1 MKKRSRLSRALSIL
15 LAMLMILSNSAI
27 TTYADI
33 IGGVSQQSAGT
44 FTYDDNEKTV
54 TATPQGNDVL
64 PSGAQLVVESLDISE
79 EDKTL
84 IENKAKSEDN
94 RKHATDYVGYN
105 IYFIKDSQ
113 EIQPN
118 GNVVVTITY
127 KNGLDMKKVPGPGV
141 EVYHITG
148 GTATRV
154 TEGYPTLSSDEKV
167 NVVSFR
173 TNSFSPFVV
182 TKIGNYNFNLKY
194 NSQKDA
200 FTTDASYSKY
210 YNSNSPLGVAGSF
223 HMVGFGTV
231 TLGAHTN
238 GNVLANHL
246 NAGSNFGTNNYTDEL
261 SYILHYD
268 NVSSTSAS
276 NENHLLVLGSENKIG
291 AEDNGNAP
299 SVNGKKIDKP
309 KNIVVDTDSTN
320 TPFIDLDAVK
330 NDMQTRSSTWSN
342 VSNVGVSV
350 DIKSGN
356 SSITLLQ
363 PDGAGYYNMKAS
375 DLNNVGTA
383 YEIAMK
389 GFQKGHNG
397 SIIVNVD
404 CSGVDTVNM
413 PKAFIYIDGQQ
424 QSTNEVTEFS
434 AGKVIWNFINANG
447 VTINTNLM
455 SGMVV
460 ALGATVNAPQNLN
473 GTIVAENIHNTGET
487 HRTDF
492 TGTTV
497 PAQATFGG
505 VKTVDGKAPNANQKF
520 TFKLDELVKDASG
533 NNVWSTIDT
542 VQNSGT
548 SIGFSDIS
556 YTTEGTHWYR
566 IYEDQTAV
574 AGYKLTTS
582 QYIMKVVVTRS
593 QTSSGNTKFDKNITY
608 YKVNGS
614 DTNIIDPDTLIDGS
628 AVNESLLETKTSS
641 SDFIFDNKEQKAE
654 AEFKVVK
661 TYEHDADAKFNF
673 KLTATGANAENTPM
687 PATTEIQA
695 SQNSGGTFGKISY
708 TAAGEY
714 TYEISE
720 IAGSEN
726 EIAYDSKVY
735 EVKVT
740 VDDNFKVKVE
750 YKVKDDAASTWT
762 ESTNG
767 FTASFTNTY
776 IEQKSSLKITKAAGA
791 NTDLSGKTFYFKV
804 TGPNNYST
812 VETLNYSEN
821 TSITISDLTPGDYTV
836 TEVTDSKGT
845 TEVKGNQSFP
855 YQVSGDGKITVE
867 AGQTSEISVTNTSV
881 LGKIKVTKQV
891 TGKENSKDKFYVA
904 LFKAD
909 KKTKVDNQP
918 VKEIAVGQPV
928 TFENLVPG
936 TYYVFETDEDG
947 NKLNDTVVNGYII
960 PKDGTETTIINDQKS
975 TVPEVEVTLT
985 NKWLETSLSLVG
997 GKTLTNITEDQAQK
1011 ANFTFSVYKKG
1022 TNSDPVATGSYKA
1035 GKIEFTSISY
1045 NLKDLGG
1052 SSEKVFEY
1060 EIKEDIP
1067 SDAVNSVKNQIHYD
1081 TKIIPAAVTVAL
1093 SSEELKI
1100 TKVEVNGKE
1109 ITSSNGVYDFSS
1121 AATFEN
1127 YIANG
1132 TDAVVSVTK
1141 QINNG
1146 NVTSS
1151 DKKFHFTLN
1160 KADNETNSGY
1170 TDSKFNTPFTSSS
1183 VEITGIGSV
1192 DFAKIYFNKA
1202 GDYHYTL
1209 TENDLEANEYEGY
1222 QKDSS
1227 IYDVTIHVTENDNK
1241 QLIANVSYQK
1251 NGKNSNGA
1259 VFNNTYTDTEAEIEF
1274 TAKKVL
1280 PERNLKNKEFEFE
1293 IKDADGKVVS
1303 EGSNDVTG
1311 KITFN
1316 NKLQITLG
1324 QMQGGEEKGNIIT
1337 KDFTYTVSE
1346 KDGKDTA
1353 IKYDTPKSITVHAS
1367 YDKSTGK
1374 LSLSL
1379 DDDAKDVIFT
1389 NHYDTKA
1396 EIAFTAKKV
1405 LPERNLEDKEFKFE
1419 VKDADDK
1426 VVSEGSNDVTGKI
1439 TFNNKLQITLGQMQ
1453 GGEEKGNIVTKDFAY
1468 TVSEKEGND
1477 TSIDYDLSEKSITVH
1492 ASYNKT
1498 TGELTLSLD
1507 DNAKNLTFTNH
1518 YNTSES
1524 IGFNATK
1531 KLTGRKLAD
1540 GEFTFTL
1547 ARKDGTQKVTAVNDA
1562 EGNISFR
1569 NDAIKVTLAD
1579 MQDENADGG
1588 YAAEKTFT
1596 YLLTEQPGAE
1606 GTGLT
1611 YDTTPKTV
1619 KVKATYNKT
1628 TGELALALDKDSEN
1642 ITITNKYTDSDS
1654 VALNGVKYLEGR
1666 SLKDGEFTFIVTDED
1681 GKEVTTGTNNAA
1693 GQITFKDNLKYDL
1706 EDLSD
1711 GKGGYLKEKTY
1722 TYTVKE
1728 NPGTEE
1734 AVTYDSTVKTV
1745 EVKVTHD
1752 AESGKVTAE
1761 LTDKSEALTF
1771 KNSYVTNASIE
1782 LNGTKTLTGRTQK
1795 AGEFQFEVKDSTGT
1809 TVATGTND
1817 AEGNIT
1823 FDKAIQIT
1831 LADMKDGEGYAESRD
1846 FIYTV
1851 KETTGKAEGVTY
1863 DREEKT
1869 VKVHAAYD
1877 LAKGKLTL
1885 SLAEDSQPIEFTNS
1899 YNTSASINLGGTKTL
1914 LGRDAKG
1921 EEFHFEVRDSAGKLV
1936 TTGTDDVDGNITFED
1951 AIQISLEDMK
1961 DGDDYAAS
1969 KEFIYK
1975 VTEIDEGVEGID
1987 YDTSEKVVK
1996 ILAAYNKETGEL
2008 TLNLA
2013 DDSQPIEFTNRY
2025 DTSASIGFNATKKLT
2040 GRKLVNGEFTFTLA
2054 REDGTQKEVTAVND
2068 AEGNISFGN
2077 EAIKV
2082 TLADMQDENADG
2094 GYAAEKTFTYLLTEQ
2109 PGAEGTGLTYDT
2121 TPKTVK
2127 VKATYNK
2134 TTGELALALDKD
2146 SENITITNKYTDSD
2160 SVALNG
2166 VKYLEGRSLK
2176 DGEFTF
2182 IVTDEDGKEVTTGT
2196 NNAAGQITFKDN
2208 LKYDLE
2214 DLSDGKGGYLKE
2226 KTYTYTVKENPGT
2239 EEAVTY
2245 DSTVKT
2251 VEVKVTHD
2259 AESGKVTAELT
2270 DKSEALIFTNR
2281 YDTSASIE
2289 LNGTKTLTGRTQ
2301 KAGEFQFEVKDS
2313 AGTTVATGTN
2323 DATGNITFDKAIQIS
2338 LADMKEGGGY
2348 AESRD
2353 FIYTVKEITGKAEG
2367 VTYDSEEKTV
2377 KIHAAY
2383 NLAEG
2388 KLTLS
2393 LADDS
2398 QPIEFTNSYDTKAEI
2413 GITANKVLPERSLKA
2428 GEFNFEIKDSAGT
2441 TAAEGSNDA
2450 VGQIT
2455 FDKNLQITLS
2465 QMKGGK
2471 KDGDIITKDFTYT
2484 VSEKDGKDTSISYD
2498 LSEKSITVHAS
2509 YNKTTGELTLSLD
2522 DNAKNITFTNH
2533 YDTRASI
2540 GFNATKK
2547 LTGRKLA
2554 NGEFTFTL
2562 AREDGT
2568 QKEVTAVNDAD
2579 GNISFGK
2586 DAIKVTLADM
2596 QDENADGGYAAE
2608 KTFTY
2613 LLTEQPGAEG
2623 TGLTYDTTPKTVKV
2637 KATYNKTTGEL
2648 ALALDKDSENITIT
2662 NKYTDSDS
2670 VALNGVKYLEGRSL
2684 KDGEFTF
2691 IVTDEDG
2698 KEVTTGTNN
2707 AAGQITFKDNL
2718 KYDLED
2724 LSDGKGGYLKEK
2736 TYTYTVKE
2744 NPGTEE
2750 AVTYD
2755 STVKTV
2761 EVKVTHDAESG
2772 KVTAELTDKSEALTF
2787 KNSYDTSASI
2797 ELNGTKNL
2805 TGRTQKAGEFQF
2817 EVKDSEGN
2825 PVAAGT
2831 NDAEGNITFD
2841 KAIQIS
2847 LADMKDG
2854 EGYAESRDFIYTVK
2868 ETTGKAEGVTYDSE
2882 EKTVKI
2888 HAAYN
2893 LAEGK
2898 LTLSIADD
2906 SQPIEFTN
2914 SYHAAGQLVING
2926 IKYVNGEELNAAQKK
2941 VLAGNVE
2948 FKLERAEV
2956 TDGQTGEF
2964 KEIQTAA
2971 LTEEGTF
2978 SFKTQ
2983 NYTEKNAGKTYVYQI
2998 SESKADAA
3006 GFDIDSTVYTYTV
3019 SVGDNGDGTLNI
3031 TALDGDGKHVTSP
3044 VTVTFN
3050 NEYHATGQAQ
3060 LSGIKTLLGSRSGDI
3075 KEGEFTFQVLD
3086 EEGNEVTTG
3095 KTLAADET
3103 GKAQITFEPISYTE
3117 KDAGKTYTY
3126 TVKETAGED
3135 KNITYDTATYQVTVK
3150 VSDNLD
3156 GTLETEVTYPEGF
3169 ENGLTF
3175 INSYKAAGAATL
3187 KTTKTLEGRTAA
3199 LAANEFVFS
3208 LYEVA
3213 ADGTKTPVLDKDG
3226 NPMRAFND
3234 AEGNVTFGEISY
3246 TQDDQGTH
3254 NYEIVEEAGN
3264 DSAVT
3269 YDKEPVKA
3277 TVTVSDKDGSGVLD
3291 AEAAYEKDGHT
3302 SFRNEYHANGK
3313 ITFTG
3318 LKKLTGNR
3326 AAEVKEGEFT
3336 FTVKD
3341 DATGETVATGKTKD
3355 GGVIEFTEI
3364 SYTEKDKGE
3373 HTYTITEDKGS
3384 DSSITYSEESVKV
3397 TVNVTDSNNGGLE
3410 ATPTYPEGGA
3420 TFTNA
3425 YNAKGEVVLN
3435 ASKTL
3440 ERSTLAADQFSFE
3453 LKDEQGN
3460 VLQTKKNDADGKVT
3474 FDSLKYTEAD
3484 IDKTYTYTVSE
3495 VDNKITGVTYD
3506 TDVYTVKVQII
3517 DSKDSDGTLNVTA
3530 TAEKDGEA
3538 VEEMTFANTFAGTVK
3553 LVKTS
3558 TEGRTLPGAEFA
3570 LYAKND
3576 KGDYD
3581 LYTADNAKGLYTTD
3595 AKGQINVE
3603 NLPANDYYFI
3613 ETAAPDGYKIKKAD
3627 DGSDQK
3633 YTFKIG
3639 VEDGDAGV
3647 VENAKVNAELT
3658 VQNDINGT
3666 NSITV
3671 TKKITYI
3678 DPDTF
3683 DEFEMTWPKDQTFY
3697 VNLFTDPEGT
3707 IPYRTS
3713 TPKAF
3718 TVSENSSGTAT
3729 FENVSKG
3736 TYYVFETDAE
3746 GNSIPM
3752 DEMMVDDAGKQY
3764 SATVDG
3770 EGTNQVELDVKTD
3783 AEEGKINLIN
3793 RYYDMP
3799 GGAAYKGWINISK
3812 NVLKGTDQIDV
3823 DDTFYAGIFTKTEDG
3838 EYNLYKIVTLAN
3850 NDTVKTEVTLGG
3862 EDGDQPITYYVYETD
3877 EQGNR
3882 IDQNEFA
3889 YTVTGEGEASL
3900 DKSNTTA
3907 DITITN
3913 TLNEQY
3919 SLLIRKVDENKD
3931 ALAGAKFE
3939 ITDGNG
3945 NVTDTWTSTLK
3956 DHPMVLEPG
3965 TYKLSEIAAPDGYK
3979 PGGEVTI
3986 TVDEEGGISIESE
3999 IDGEADFDEDEDG
4012 VLDYINYPDTTI
4024 TPTATTTP
4032 SATTTP
4038 GGSQTTYRKGVKT
4051 GDDTPIAL
4059 YILLLA
4065 AATCAAGGAAAAGR
4079 KKRKNK

>member
-33 IGGVSQQSAGT
+33 IGGVSQQSAGSLEVEVQVTTDGTTIDTSHSGSIYMYLQGDNNHRILKKVDISNGVGSVSADQLYDQNGQNPSPVNPNADYTITFFEYTGNSQLQENQNYEHVQQHEKKKVGIGDYTLGDCKLITIPSSVRSGTKATVVMKAMGTTEASYSAIDSDLGVANDFGAFVKTLSIGADVEATLAANTVVSLGHSYNFSDNNYKAVNNKIIITKT
-44 FTYDDNEKTV
+44 FTDKDGKPKANASVTLKLYRDKELVGTQTV
-54 TATPQGNDVL
+54 TTGSDGKATAEFQHLLYGNYTFYEV
-64 PSGAQLVVESLDISE
+64 INNE
-79 EDKTL
+79 EIKVDGKTEEGINVTYTGNAGII
-84 IENKAKSEDN
+84 IENKGFSSYSYFNNVEVSGSDLNYARGGFVVLDNAYEAHKNDDMTNAKIEKAGENEFPQIDFDTYFSTTLPNASKSIAAMKSSSDAQVYYVKASEL
-94 RKHATDYVGYN
+94 KHDMD
-105 IYFIKDSQ
+105 ISS
-113 EIQPN
+113 N
-118 GNVVVTITY
+118 GNKYIIMNVDMSDVGSAFTLPGQYKIDGTAIQANFENQKESQILWNFYDYNTDKVYEGTITQGS
-127 KNGLDMKKVPGPGV
+127 KMTGIILAPKCTVNGAPGNL
-141 EVYHITG
+141 G
-148 GTATRV
+148 GTVIADT
-154 TEGYPTLSSDEKV
+154 
-167 NVVSFR
+167 
-173 TNSFSPFVV
+173 
-182 TKIGNYNFNLKY
+182 YNHTTGEIHGVRPY
-194 NSQKDA
+194 VESQIK
-200 FTTDASYSKY
+200 
-210 YNSNSPLGVAGSF
+210 
-223 HMVGFGTV
+223 
-231 TLGAHTN
+231 
-238 GNVLANHL
+238 
-246 NAGSNFGTNNYTDEL
+246 NA
-261 SYILHYD
+261 
-268 NVSSTSAS
+268 
-276 NENHLLVLGSENKIG
+276 
-291 AEDNGNAP
+291 
-299 SVNGKKIDKP
+299 
-309 KNIVVDTDSTN
+309 
-320 TPFIDLDAVK
+320 AVK
-330 NDMQTRSSTWSN
+330 NSE
-342 VSNVGVSV
+342 
-350 DIKSGN
+350 K
-356 SSITLLQ
+356 
-363 PDGAGYYNMKAS
+363 
-375 DLNNVGTA
+375 
-383 YEIAMK
+383 
-389 GFQKGHNG
+389 
-397 SIIVNVD
+397 
-404 CSGVDTVNM
+404 
-413 PKAFIYIDGQQ
+413 
-424 QSTNEVTEFS
+424 
-434 AGKVIWNFINANG
+434 
-447 VTINTNLM
+447 
-455 SGMVV
+455 
-460 ALGATVNAPQNLN
+460 
-473 GTIVAENIHNTGET
+473 ET
-487 HRTDF
+487 
-492 TGTTV
+492 
-497 PAQATFGG
+497 
-505 VKTVDGKAPNANQKF
+505 KK
-520 TFKLDELVKDASG
+520 
-533 NNVWSTIDT
+533 
-542 VQNSGT
+542 
-548 SIGFSDIS
+548 
-556 YTTEGTHWYR
+556 
-566 IYEDQTAV
+566 AV
-574 AGYKLTTS
+574 A
-582 QYIMKVVVTRS
+582 
-593 QTSSGNTKFDKNITY
+593 NIYVKKTFA
-608 YKVNGS
+608 
-614 DTNIIDPDTLIDGS
+614 DG
-628 AVNESLLETKTSS
+628 
-641 SDFIFDNKEQKAE
+641 
-654 AEFKVVK
+654 
-661 TYEHDADAKFNF
+661 DATQKFNF
-673 KLTATGANAENTPM
+673 VLTRKNNAPVPANGTKLSISQSDGIKSFG
-687 PATTEIQA
+687 EIKYTQA
-695 SQNSGGTFGKISY
+695 GT
-708 TAAGEY
+708 Y
-714 TYEISE
+714 TYTITEKNDGAE
-720 IAGSEN
+720 GVT
-726 EIAYDSKVY
+726 YDG
-735 EVKVT
+735 
-740 VDDNFKVKVE
+740 
-750 YKVKDDAASTWT
+750 STWT
-762 ESTNG
+762 VTVNVPEDFSTPTVTYVKDKN
-767 FTASFTNTY
+767 TTNTTGAEFVNTY
-776 IEQKSSLKITKAAGA
+776 TEQKGSLSIKKVAGA
-791 NTDLSGKTFYFKV
+791 NTNLEGKTFYFKV
-804 TGPNNYST
+804 TGPD
-812 VETLNYSEN
+812 NYSEVKELVYGKGKD
-821 TSITISDLTPGDYTV
+821 SITISDLKPGDYTV

-845 TEVKGNQSFP
+845 TEVKGTRSFP
-855 YQVSGDGKITVE
+855 YQVSGDGKITVK
-867 AGQTSEISVTNTSV
+867 AGQTQEISVTNTSV
-881 LGKIKVTKQV
+881 FGKIKVTKQV
-891 TGKENSKDKFYVA
+891 IGKENSKDKFYVA

-909 KKTKVDNQP
+909 KNTKVDNQP
-918 VKEIAVGQPV
+918 VKEITADQTV

-975 TVPEVEVTLT
+975 TVPEVGVTLT

-1022 TNSDPVATGSYKA
+1022 TNSNPVATGSYKA

-1067 SDAVNSVKNQIHYD
+1067 SDAVNGVKNQIHYD

-1109 ITSSNGVYDFSS
+1109 ITSSSGIYDFSS
-1121 AATFEN
+1121 VVAFEN

-1132 TDAVVSVTK
+1132 TDAVVSVIK
-1141 QINNG
+1141 RINNG
-1146 NVTSS
+1146 YVISC
-1151 DKKFHFTLN
+1151 DKKFRFTLN

-1170 TDSKFNTPFTSSS
+1170 TDPQFNTPFTSSS
-1183 VEITGIGSV
+1183 VEITGAGRV
-1192 DFAKIYFNKA
+1192 EFAKIYFNKV
-1202 GDYHYTL
+1202 GYYRYTL
-1209 TENDLEANEYEGY
+1209 TEDNLAATGYEGY

-1227 IYDVTIHVTENDNK
+1227 IYNVTIHVEGINNK
-1241 QLIANVSYQK
+1241 QLTATVLYQK
-1251 NGKNSNGA
+1251 NGEDSYEA
-1259 VFNNTYTDTEAEIEF
+1259 EFNNTYTDTEAEIEF

-1280 PERNLKNKEFEFE
+1280 PERNLKDKEFKFE
-1293 IKDADGKVVS
+1293 VKDADGKVVS

-1324 QMQGGEEKGNIIT
+1324 QMKGGKKDGNIIT

-1367 YDKSTGK
+1367 YDKFTGK

-1405 LPERNLEDKEFKFE
+1405 LPERNLKDKEFKFE
-1419 VKDADDK
+1419 IKDAAGK
-1426 VVSEGSNDVTGKI
+1426 VVSEGSNDATGKI
-1439 TFNNKLQITLGQMQ
+1439 TFNKKLQITLSQMQ
-1453 GGEEKGNIVTKDFAY
+1453 GGNEEGNVVTKDFTY

-1477 TSIDYDLSEKSITVH
+1477 TAIDYDLSEKSITVH

-1507 DNAKNLTFTNH
+1507 DNAKSITFTNH
-1518 YNTSES
+1518 YDTSAA

-1547 ARKDGTQKVTAVNDA
+1547 AREDGTQEVTAVNDA
-1562 EGNISFR
+1562 DGNIRFK
-1569 NDAIKVTLAD
+1569 NDAIRVTLAD
-1579 MQDENADGG
+1579 MQDADGG
-1588 YAAEKTFT
+1588 YAAEKIFT
-1596 YLLTEQPGAE
+1596 YLLTEQTGAE
-1606 GTGLT
+1606 GSGLT

-1619 KVKATYNKT
+1619 KVKAAYDKT
-1628 TGELALALDKDSEN
+1628 TGELALALDKDSQD

-1666 SLKDGEFTFIVTDED
+1666 SLKNGEFTFTVTDEA
-1681 GKEVTTGTNNAA
+1681 GNEVTTGTNNAV
-1693 GQITFKDNLKYDL
+1693 GQITFQDNLKYDL
-1706 EDLSD
+1706 DDLSD
-1711 GKGGYLKEKTY
+1711 GNGGYLKEKTY
-1722 TYTVKE
+1722 TYKVKE

-1734 AVTYDSTVKTV
+1734 AVTYDSTVKKV

-1761 LTDKSEALTF
+1761 LTDKSEALIF
-1771 KNSYVTNASIE
+1771 QNSYDTSASIG
-1782 LNGTKTLTGRTQK
+1782 LNGTKNLTGRTQK
-1795 AGEFQFEVKDSTGT
+1795 AGEFRFEVKDSAGKL
-1809 TVATGTND
+1809 VAAGTND

-1851 KETTGKAEGVTY
+1851 T
-1863 DREEKT
+1863 
-1869 VKVHAAYD
+1869 
-1877 LAKGKLTL
+1877 
-1885 SLAEDSQPIEFTNS
+1885 
-1899 YNTSASINLGGTKTL
+1899 
-1914 LGRDAKG
+1914 
-1921 EEFHFEVRDSAGKLV
+1921 
-1936 TTGTDDVDGNITFED
+1936 
-1951 AIQISLEDMK
+1951 
-1961 DGDDYAAS
+1961 
-1969 KEFIYK
+1969 
-1975 VTEIDEGVEGID
+1975 
-1987 YDTSEKVVK
+1987 
-1996 ILAAYNKETGEL
+1996 
-2008 TLNLA
+2008 
-2013 DDSQPIEFTNRY
+2013 
-2025 DTSASIGFNATKKLT
+2025 
-2040 GRKLVNGEFTFTLA
+2040 
-2054 REDGTQKEVTAVND
+2054 
-2068 AEGNISFGN
+2068 
-2077 EAIKV
+2077 
-2082 TLADMQDENADG
+2082 
-2094 GYAAEKTFTYLLTEQ
+2094 
-2109 PGAEGTGLTYDT
+2109 
-2121 TPKTVK
+2121 
-2127 VKATYNK
+2127 
-2134 TTGELALALDKD
+2134 
-2146 SENITITNKYTDSD
+2146 
-2160 SVALNG
+2160 
-2166 VKYLEGRSLK
+2166 
-2176 DGEFTF
+2176 
-2182 IVTDEDGKEVTTGT
+2182 
-2196 NNAAGQITFKDN
+2196 
-2208 LKYDLE
+2208 
-2214 DLSDGKGGYLKE
+2214 
-2226 KTYTYTVKENPGT
+2226 
-2239 EEAVTY
+2239 
-2245 DSTVKT
+2245 
-2251 VEVKVTHD
+2251 EVK
-2259 AESGKVTAELT
+2259 
-2270 DKSEALIFTNR
+2270 
-2281 YDTSASIE
+2281 
-2289 LNGTKTLTGRTQ
+2289 
-2301 KAGEFQFEVKDS
+2301 
-2313 AGTTVATGTN
+2313 
-2323 DATGNITFDKAIQIS
+2323 GN
-2338 LADMKEGGGY
+2338 
-2348 AESRD
+2348 
-2353 FIYTVKEITGKAEG
+2353 AEG

-2383 NLAEG
+2383 DPAEG

-2393 LADDS
+2393 IADDS
-2398 QPIEFTNSYDTKAEI
+2398 QPIKFTNSYDTKAEI
-2413 GITANKVLPERSLKA
+2413 GITANKVLPERNLKDK
-2428 GEFNFEIKDSAGT
+2428 EFEFEIKDADDKVVSK
-2441 TAAEGSNDA
+2441 GSNDA
-2450 VGQIT
+2450 TGKIT
-2455 FDKNLQITLS
+2455 FNNKLQITLG
-2465 QMKGGK
+2465 QMQGGEEKGN
-2471 KDGDIITKDFTYT
+2471 IITKDFTYT
-2484 VSEKDGKDTSISYD
+2484 VSEKEGNDTAIDYD

-2522 DNAKNITFTNH
+2522 DNAKSITFTNH
-2533 YDTRASI
+2533 YDTSAAI

-2554 NGEFTFTL
+2554 DGEFTFTL

-2568 QKEVTAVNDAD
+2568 QEVTAVNDAD
-2579 GNISFGK
+2579 GNIRFK
-2586 DAIKVTLADM
+2586 NDAIRVTLADM
-2596 QDENADGGYAAE
+2596 QDADGGYAAE
-2608 KTFTY
+2608 KIFTY
-2613 LLTEQPGAEG
+2613 LLTEQTGAEG
-2623 TGLTYDTTPKTVKV
+2623 SGLTYDTTPKTVKV
-2637 KATYNKTTGEL
+2637 KAAYDKTTGEL
-2648 ALALDKDSENITIT
+2648 ALALDKDSQDITIT

-2684 KDGEFTF
+2684 KNGEFTF
-2691 IVTDEDG
+2691 TVTDEAG
-2698 KEVTTGTNN
+2698 NEVTTGTNN
-2707 AAGQITFKDNL
+2707 AVGQITFQDNL
-2718 KYDLED
+2718 KYDLDD
-2724 LSDGKGGYLKEK
+2724 LSDGNGGYLKEK
-2736 TYTYTVKE
+2736 TYTYKVKE

-2755 STVKTV
+2755 STVKKV

-2772 KVTAELTDKSEALTF
+2772 KVTAELTDKSEALIF
-2787 KNSYDTSASI
+2787 QNSYDTSASI
-2797 ELNGTKNL
+2797 GLNGTKTL
-2805 TGRTQKAGEFQF
+2805 TGRTQKAGEFHF
-2817 EVKDSEGN
+2817 EVKDSAGN
-2825 PVAAGT
+2825 LAATGT
-2831 NDAEGNITFD
+2831 NDADGNINFD
-2841 KAIQIS
+2841 KAIQIT

-2854 EGYAESRDFIYTVK
+2854 EGYAESRDFIYTVT
-2868 ETTGKAEGVTYDSE
+2868 EVTGNAEGVTYDSE

-2888 HAAYN
+2888 HAAYD

-2906 SQPIEFTN
+2906 SQPIKFTN
-2914 SYHAAGQLVING
+2914 RYHAAGQLVING
-2926 IKYVNGEELNAAQKK
+2926 IKYVNGEELNAEQKK

-2964 KEIQTAA
+2964 KEIQTVA

-3044 VTVTFN
+3044 ITVTFN
-3050 NEYHATGQAQ
+3050 NEYHASGQAQ
-3060 LSGIKTLLGSRSGDI
+3060 LNGTKTLLGNRSGDI

-3086 EEGNEVTTG
+3086 EDGNEVTTG

-3103 GKAQITFEPISYTE
+3103 GKAQIAFEPISYTE
-3117 KDAGKTYTY
+3117 KNAGKTYTY
-3126 TVKETAGED
+3126 TVKEAAGED
-3135 KNITYDTATYQVTVK
+3135 KNITYDTTIYVVTVK

-3175 INSYKAAGAATL
+3175 TNSYKASGAATL

-3199 LAANEFVFS
+3199 LVANEFVFS

-3213 ADGTKTPVLDKDG
+3213 SDGTRTPVLDKDG
-3226 NPMRAFND
+3226 NPMRTFND
-3234 AEGNVTFGEISY
+3234 AEGNVIFGEISY

-3277 TVTVSDKDGSGVLD
+3277 TVTVSDKDGSGVLN
-3291 AEAAYEKDGHT
+3291 AEAVYEKDGHT

-3313 ITFTG
+3313 ITFAG
-3318 LKKLTGNR
+3318 VKKLTGKR
-3326 AAEVKEGEFT
+3326 AAKIKDGEFT

-3397 TVNVTDSNNGGLE
+3397 TVKVTDSDNGGLE
-3410 ATPTYPEGGA
+3410 ATSTYPEGGA

-3425 YNAKGEVVLN
+3425 YNAAGEVILK

-3440 ERSTLAADQFSFE
+3440 EGSTLAADQFSFE

-3474 FDSLKYTEAD
+3474 FDSLKYTEKD

-3495 VDNKITGVTYD
+3495 VNNDITGVTYD
-3506 TDVYTVKVQII
+3506 NDVYNVKVQIT
-3517 DSKDSDGTLNVTA
+3517 DSKDSNGTLNITE
-3530 TAEKDGEA
+3530 TSEKDGDV
-3538 VEEMTFANTFAGTVK
+3538 VEEITFANTFAGTVK
-3553 LVKTS
+3553 LIKTS

-3576 KGDYD
+3576 KGEYD
-3581 LYTADNAKGLYTTD
+3581 LYTADNEKGLYTTD

-3603 NLPANDYYFI
+3603 NLPADDYYFI
-3613 ETAAPDGYKIKKAD
+3613 ETAAPDGYKIRKAD

-3633 YTFKIG
+3633 YSFKIG
-3639 VEDGDAGV
+3639 IEDGDAGI

-3683 DEFEMTWPKDQTFY
+3683 DEFEMTWPKDQIFY

-3752 DEMMVDDAGKQY
+3752 DEEMLDSNGKRY
-3764 SATVDG
+3764 SATIDG
-3770 EGTNQVELDVKTD
+3770 DGTNQVELDVKTD

-3793 RYYDMP
+3793 RYFDMP

-3812 NVLKGTDQIDV
+3812 NILKGTDQIDV

-3838 EYNLYKIVTLAN
+3838 EYDLYSVVTLAN

-3862 EDGDQPITYYVYETD
+3862 ENGDQPITYYVYETD

-3889 YTVTGEGEASL
+3889 YTVTGEGEVSL

-3931 ALAGAKFE
+3931 ALAGAQFQ

-3945 NVTDTWTSTLK
+3945 NVTDTWTSTLE
-3956 DHPMVLEPG
+3956 DHPVVLEPG
-3965 TYKLSEIAAPDGYK
+3965 TYKLSELVAPDGYR
-3979 PGGEVTI
+3979 PGSEVTI
-3986 TVDEEGGISIESE
+3986 TVDDEGGISIESE

-4012 VLDYINYPDTTI
+4012 ILDYINYPETTI
-4024 TPTATTTP
+4024 TPTATATP
-4032 SATTTP
+4032 SAKITP
-4038 GGSQTTYRKGVKT
+4038 SGNQTTSRTSVKT

-4065 AATCAAGGAAAAGR
+4065 VAACAAGGAVTVSR

>member
-1 MKKRSRLSRALSIL
+1 MTTGTDDVEGNITFDKAIQISLEDMKDGEDYAASKEFTYTVKELNEGAKGITYDTSEKIVKILASYNKETGELTLNLADDSQPIEFTNRYDTSASIGFNATKKL
-15 LAMLMILSNSAI
+15 TGRKLVNGEFTFTLARKDGTQKEATAVNDAEGNISFGNDAI
-27 TTYADI
+27 KVTLADMQDENADGGYA
-33 IGGVSQQSAGT
+33 AEKT
-44 FTYDDNEKTV
+44 FTYLLTEQPGAEGTGLTYDTTPKTV
-54 TATPQGNDVL
+54 TVKATY
-64 PSGAQLVVESLDISE
+64 
-79 EDKTL
+79 DKTTGKL
-84 IENKAKSEDN
+84 ALALD
-94 RKHATDYVGYN
+94 
-105 IYFIKDSQ
+105 KDSQ
-113 EIQPN
+113 NI
-118 GNVVVTITY
+118 TITNKY
-127 KNGLDMKKVPGPGV
+127 TDSDSVSLNGVKYLEGRSLKDGEFTFTVTDENGK
-141 EVYHITG
+141 EVTTG
-148 GTATRV
+148 
-154 TEGYPTLSSDEKV
+154 
-167 NVVSFR
+167 
-173 TNSFSPFVV
+173 TNNAAGQIAF
-182 TKIGNYNFNLKY
+182 KDNLKY
-194 NSQKDA
+194 DLKDLSDGKGGYLKEK
-200 FTTDASYSKY
+200 TYTYKVKE
-210 YNSNSPLGVAGSF
+210 NP
-223 HMVGFGTV
+223 GTEEAV
-231 TLGAHTN
+231 T
-238 GNVLANHL
+238 
-246 NAGSNFGTNNYTDEL
+246 Y
-261 SYILHYD
+261 
-268 NVSSTSAS
+268 
-276 NENHLLVLGSENKIG
+276 
-291 AEDNGNAP
+291 
-299 SVNGKKIDKP
+299 
-309 KNIVVDTDSTN
+309 DST
-320 TPFIDLDAVK
+320 
-330 NDMQTRSSTWSN
+330 
-342 VSNVGVSV
+342 
-350 DIKSGN
+350 
-356 SSITLLQ
+356 
-363 PDGAGYYNMKAS
+363 
-375 DLNNVGTA
+375 
-383 YEIAMK
+383 
-389 GFQKGHNG
+389 
-397 SIIVNVD
+397 
-404 CSGVDTVNM
+404 
-413 PKAFIYIDGQQ
+413 
-424 QSTNEVTEFS
+424 
-434 AGKVIWNFINANG
+434 
-447 VTINTNLM
+447 
-455 SGMVV
+455 
-460 ALGATVNAPQNLN
+460 
-473 GTIVAENIHNTGET
+473 
-487 HRTDF
+487 
-492 TGTTV
+492 
-497 PAQATFGG
+497 
-505 VKTVDGKAPNANQKF
+505 VKTV
-520 TFKLDELVKDASG
+520 
-533 NNVWSTIDT
+533 
-542 VQNSGT
+542 
-548 SIGFSDIS
+548 
-556 YTTEGTHWYR
+556 
-566 IYEDQTAV
+566 
-574 AGYKLTTS
+574 
-582 QYIMKVVVTRS
+582 
-593 QTSSGNTKFDKNITY
+593 
-608 YKVNGS
+608 
-614 DTNIIDPDTLIDGS
+614 
-628 AVNESLLETKTSS
+628 
-641 SDFIFDNKEQKAE
+641 
-654 AEFKVVK
+654 
-661 TYEHDADAKFNF
+661 
-673 KLTATGANAENTPM
+673 
-687 PATTEIQA
+687 
-695 SQNSGGTFGKISY
+695 
-708 TAAGEY
+708 
-714 TYEISE
+714 
-720 IAGSEN
+720 
-726 EIAYDSKVY
+726 

-740 VDDNFKVKVE
+740 HNAESGKVTAELTDKSE
-750 YKVKDDAASTWT
+750 ALTFTNSYDTSASIELNGTKTLTGRTQKAGEFQFEVKDSAGTTVATGTNDAEGNITFDKAIQISLEDMKDGEGYA
-762 ESTNG
+762 ESRD
-767 FTASFTNTY
+767 F
-776 IEQKSSLKITKAAGA
+776 I
-791 NTDLSGKTFYFKV
+791 
-804 TGPNNYST
+804 
-812 VETLNYSEN
+812 
-821 TSITISDLTPGDYTV
+821 YTV
-836 TEVTDSKGT
+836 TEVTGNAEGVTYDNAEKT
-845 TEVKGNQSFP
+845 VKIHAA
-855 YQVSGDGKITVE
+855 YDLAEGK
-867 AGQTSEISVTNTSV
+867 
-881 LGKIKVTKQV
+881 
-891 TGKENSKDKFYVA
+891 
-904 LFKAD
+904 
-909 KKTKVDNQP
+909 
-918 VKEIAVGQPV
+918 
-928 TFENLVPG
+928 
-936 TYYVFETDEDG
+936 
-947 NKLNDTVVNGYII
+947 
-960 PKDGTETTIINDQKS
+960 
-975 TVPEVEVTLT
+975 LT
-985 NKWLETSLSLVG
+985 LSL
-997 GKTLTNITEDQAQK
+997 
-1011 ANFTFSVYKKG
+1011 ANDSQ
-1022 TNSDPVATGSYKA
+1022 P
-1035 GKIEFTSISY
+1035 IEFT
-1045 NLKDLGG
+1045 
-1052 SSEKVFEY
+1052 
-1060 EIKEDIP
+1060 
-1067 SDAVNSVKNQIHYD
+1067 NSYD
-1081 TKIIPAAVTVAL
+1081 TK
-1093 SSEELKI
+1093 
-1100 TKVEVNGKE
+1100 
-1109 ITSSNGVYDFSS
+1109 
-1121 AATFEN
+1121 
-1127 YIANG
+1127 
-1132 TDAVVSVTK
+1132 
-1141 QINNG
+1141 
-1146 NVTSS
+1146 
-1151 DKKFHFTLN
+1151 
-1160 KADNETNSGY
+1160 
-1170 TDSKFNTPFTSSS
+1170 
-1183 VEITGIGSV
+1183 
-1192 DFAKIYFNKA
+1192 
-1202 GDYHYTL
+1202 
-1209 TENDLEANEYEGY
+1209 
-1222 QKDSS
+1222 
-1227 IYDVTIHVTENDNK
+1227 
-1241 QLIANVSYQK
+1241 
-1251 NGKNSNGA
+1251 
-1259 VFNNTYTDTEAEIEF
+1259 AEIGI
-1274 TAKKVL
+1274 TANKVL
-1280 PERNLKNKEFEFE
+1280 PERSMKAGEFNFE
-1293 IKDADGKVVS
+1293 IKDSAGTTVA
-1303 EGSNDVTG
+1303 EGSNDAAG
-1311 KITFN
+1311 QITFDKN
-1316 NKLQITLG
+1316 LQITLS
-1324 QMQGGEEKGNIIT
+1324 QMKGGKKDGDIIT

-1346 KDGKDTA
+1346 KDGKDT
-1353 IKYDTPKSITVHAS
+1353 SIS
-1367 YDKSTGK
+1367 
-1374 LSLSL
+1374 
-1379 DDDAKDVIFT
+1379 
-1389 NHYDTKA
+1389 
-1396 EIAFTAKKV
+1396 
-1405 LPERNLEDKEFKFE
+1405 
-1419 VKDADDK
+1419 
-1426 VVSEGSNDVTGKI
+1426 
-1439 TFNNKLQITLGQMQ
+1439 
-1453 GGEEKGNIVTKDFAY
+1453 
-1468 TVSEKEGND
+1468 
-1477 TSIDYDLSEKSITVH
+1477 YDLSEKSITVH

-1531 KLTGRKLAD
+1531 KLTGRKLVN

-1547 ARKDGTQKVTAVNDA
+1547 ARKDGTQKEATAVNDA
-1562 EGNISFR
+1562 EGNISFG

-1619 KVKATYNKT
+1619 TVKATYDKT
-1628 TGELALALDKDSEN
+1628 TGKLALALDKDSQN

-1728 NPGTEE
+1728 TPGTEE

-1809 TVATGTND
+1809 TVAT
-1817 AEGNIT
+1817 
-1823 FDKAIQIT
+1823 
-1831 LADMKDGEGYAESRD
+1831 
-1846 FIYTV
+1846 
-1851 KETTGKAEGVTY
+1851 
-1863 DREEKT
+1863 
-1869 VKVHAAYD
+1869 
-1877 LAKGKLTL
+1877 
-1885 SLAEDSQPIEFTNS
+1885 
-1899 YNTSASINLGGTKTL
+1899 
-1914 LGRDAKG
+1914 
-1921 EEFHFEVRDSAGKLV
+1921 
-1936 TTGTDDVDGNITFED
+1936 
-1951 AIQISLEDMK
+1951 
-1961 DGDDYAAS
+1961 
-1969 KEFIYK
+1969 
-1975 VTEIDEGVEGID
+1975 
-1987 YDTSEKVVK
+1987 
-1996 ILAAYNKETGEL
+1996 
-2008 TLNLA
+2008 
-2013 DDSQPIEFTNRY
+2013 
-2025 DTSASIGFNATKKLT
+2025 
-2040 GRKLVNGEFTFTLA
+2040 
-2054 REDGTQKEVTAVND
+2054 
-2068 AEGNISFGN
+2068 
-2077 EAIKV
+2077 
-2082 TLADMQDENADG
+2082 
-2094 GYAAEKTFTYLLTEQ
+2094 
-2109 PGAEGTGLTYDT
+2109 
-2121 TPKTVK
+2121 
-2127 VKATYNK
+2127 
-2134 TTGELALALDKD
+2134 
-2146 SENITITNKYTDSD
+2146 
-2160 SVALNG
+2160 
-2166 VKYLEGRSLK
+2166 
-2176 DGEFTF
+2176 
-2182 IVTDEDGKEVTTGT
+2182 
-2196 NNAAGQITFKDN
+2196 
-2208 LKYDLE
+2208 
-2214 DLSDGKGGYLKE
+2214 
-2226 KTYTYTVKENPGT
+2226 
-2239 EEAVTY
+2239 
-2245 DSTVKT
+2245 
-2251 VEVKVTHD
+2251 
-2259 AESGKVTAELT
+2259 
-2270 DKSEALIFTNR
+2270 
-2281 YDTSASIE
+2281 
-2289 LNGTKTLTGRTQ
+2289 
-2301 KAGEFQFEVKDS
+2301 
-2313 AGTTVATGTN
+2313 
-2323 DATGNITFDKAIQIS
+2323 
-2338 LADMKEGGGY
+2338 
-2348 AESRD
+2348 
-2353 FIYTVKEITGKAEG
+2353 
-2367 VTYDSEEKTV
+2367 
-2377 KIHAAY
+2377 
-2383 NLAEG
+2383 
-2388 KLTLS
+2388 
-2393 LADDS
+2393 
-2398 QPIEFTNSYDTKAEI
+2398 
-2413 GITANKVLPERSLKA
+2413 
-2428 GEFNFEIKDSAGT
+2428 
-2441 TAAEGSNDA
+2441 
-2450 VGQIT
+2450 
-2455 FDKNLQITLS
+2455 
-2465 QMKGGK
+2465 
-2471 KDGDIITKDFTYT
+2471 
-2484 VSEKDGKDTSISYD
+2484 
-2498 LSEKSITVHAS
+2498 
-2509 YNKTTGELTLSLD
+2509 
-2522 DNAKNITFTNH
+2522 
-2533 YDTRASI
+2533 
-2540 GFNATKK
+2540 
-2547 LTGRKLA
+2547 
-2554 NGEFTFTL
+2554 
-2562 AREDGT
+2562 
-2568 QKEVTAVNDAD
+2568 
-2579 GNISFGK
+2579 
-2586 DAIKVTLADM
+2586 
-2596 QDENADGGYAAE
+2596 
-2608 KTFTY
+2608 
-2613 LLTEQPGAEG
+2613 
-2623 TGLTYDTTPKTVKV
+2623 
-2637 KATYNKTTGEL
+2637 
-2648 ALALDKDSENITIT
+2648 
-2662 NKYTDSDS
+2662 
-2670 VALNGVKYLEGRSL
+2670 
-2684 KDGEFTF
+2684 
-2691 IVTDEDG
+2691 
-2698 KEVTTGTNN
+2698 
-2707 AAGQITFKDNL
+2707 
-2718 KYDLED
+2718 
-2724 LSDGKGGYLKEK
+2724 
-2736 TYTYTVKE
+2736 
-2744 NPGTEE
+2744 
-2750 AVTYD
+2750 
-2755 STVKTV
+2755 
-2761 EVKVTHDAESG
+2761 
-2772 KVTAELTDKSEALTF
+2772 
-2787 KNSYDTSASI
+2787 
-2797 ELNGTKNL
+2797 
-2805 TGRTQKAGEFQF
+2805 
-2817 EVKDSEGN
+2817 
-2825 PVAAGT
+2825 GT

-3060 LSGIKTLLGSRSGDI
+3060 LSGTKTLLGSRSGDI

-3135 KNITYDTATYQVTVK
+3135 KNITYDTATYQVAVK

-3175 INSYKAAGAATL
+3175 TNSYKAAGAATL

-3213 ADGTKTPVLDKDG
+3213 ADGTKTPVLNKDG

-3326 AAEVKEGEFT
+3326 AAEIKEGEFT

-3410 ATPTYPEGGA
+3410 ATPTYPEGGV

-3440 ERSTLAADQFSFE
+3440 EGSTLVADQFSFE

-3506 TDVYTVKVQII
+3506 TDVYTVKVQIT

-3581 LYTADNAKGLYTTD
+3581 LYTADNEKGLYTTD

>member
-33 IGGVSQQSAGT
+33 IGGVSQQSAGSLEVEVQVT
-44 FTYDDNEKTV
+44 TDGTTIDTSHSGSIYMYLQGDNNHRILKKV
-54 TATPQGNDVL
+54 
-64 PSGAQLVVESLDISE
+64 DISNGVGSVSA
-79 EDKTL
+79 DQL
-84 IENKAKSEDN
+84 YDQNGQNPSPVNPNA
-94 RKHATDYVGYN
+94 DY
-105 IYFIKDSQ
+105 
-113 EIQPN
+113 
-118 GNVVVTITY
+118 TITFFEY
-127 KNGLDMKKVPGPGV
+127 TGNSQLQENQNYEHVQQHEKKKVGIGD
-141 EVYHITG
+141 YTLGDCKLITIPSSVRS
-148 GTATRV
+148 GTKATV
-154 TEGYPTLSSDEKV
+154 VMKAMGKTE
-167 NVVSFR
+167 
-173 TNSFSPFVV
+173 
-182 TKIGNYNFNLKY
+182 
-194 NSQKDA
+194 
-200 FTTDASYSKY
+200 ASYSAID
-210 YNSNSPLGVAGSF
+210 SNLGVANDFGAFVKTLSIGADVEATLAANTVVSLGHSYNFSDNNYKAVNNKIIITKTFTDKDGKPKANASITLKLYRDKELVGTQTVTTGSDGKATAEF
-223 HMVGFGTV
+223 QHLLYGNYTFYEVINNEEIKVDGKTEEGINVTYTGNAGIIIENRGFSNYSYFNNVEVSGNDLDHARGGFIVLDNAYEAHKNDNMTNARIEKAGENEFPQIDFDTYFSTTLPNVSKSIAAMKSSSDVQVYYVKASELKHDMDISSNGNKYIIMNVDMSDVGSAFTLPGQYKIDGTAIQANFENQKESQILWNFYDYNTDKVYEGTITQGSKMTGIILAPKCTVNGAPGNLGGTV
-231 TLGAHTN
+231 IADTYNHTT
-238 GNVLANHL
+238 GEIHGVRPYVESQIK
-246 NAGSNFGTNNYTDEL
+246 NA
-261 SYILHYD
+261 
-268 NVSSTSAS
+268 
-276 NENHLLVLGSENKIG
+276 
-291 AEDNGNAP
+291 
-299 SVNGKKIDKP
+299 
-309 KNIVVDTDSTN
+309 
-320 TPFIDLDAVK
+320 AVK
-330 NDMQTRSSTWSN
+330 NSE
-342 VSNVGVSV
+342 
-350 DIKSGN
+350 K
-356 SSITLLQ
+356 
-363 PDGAGYYNMKAS
+363 
-375 DLNNVGTA
+375 
-383 YEIAMK
+383 
-389 GFQKGHNG
+389 
-397 SIIVNVD
+397 
-404 CSGVDTVNM
+404 
-413 PKAFIYIDGQQ
+413 
-424 QSTNEVTEFS
+424 
-434 AGKVIWNFINANG
+434 
-447 VTINTNLM
+447 
-455 SGMVV
+455 
-460 ALGATVNAPQNLN
+460 
-473 GTIVAENIHNTGET
+473 ET
-487 HRTDF
+487 
-492 TGTTV
+492 
-497 PAQATFGG
+497 
-505 VKTVDGKAPNANQKF
+505 K
-520 TFKLDELVKDASG
+520 E
-533 NNVWSTIDT
+533 
-542 VQNSGT
+542 
-548 SIGFSDIS
+548 
-556 YTTEGTHWYR
+556 
-566 IYEDQTAV
+566 AV
-574 AGYKLTTS
+574 A
-582 QYIMKVVVTRS
+582 
-593 QTSSGNTKFDKNITY
+593 NIYVKKTFA
-608 YKVNGS
+608 
-614 DTNIIDPDTLIDGS
+614 DG
-628 AVNESLLETKTSS
+628 
-641 SDFIFDNKEQKAE
+641 
-654 AEFKVVK
+654 
-661 TYEHDADAKFNF
+661 DATQKFNF
-673 KLTATGANAENTPM
+673 VLTTKNNAPVPANGTKLSISQSDGIKSFGEIKYTQAGTYTYTITEKNDGAAGVTYDGNTWTVTVNVPEDFSTPTVTYVKDKNTTNTTGAE
-687 PATTEIQA
+687 
-695 SQNSGGTFGKISY
+695 F
-708 TAAGEY
+708 
-714 TYEISE
+714 
-720 IAGSEN
+720 
-726 EIAYDSKVY
+726 V
-735 EVKVT
+735 
-740 VDDNFKVKVE
+740 
-750 YKVKDDAASTWT
+750 
-762 ESTNG
+762 
-767 FTASFTNTY
+767 NTY
-776 IEQKSSLKITKAAGA
+776 TEQKGNLSIKKVAGA
-791 NTDLSGKTFYFKV
+791 NTNLEGKTFYFKI
-804 TGPNNYST
+804 TGPD
-812 VETLNYSEN
+812 NYSEVKELVYGN
-821 TSITISDLTPGDYTV
+821 GKDSITISDLKPGDYTV

-855 YQVSGDGKITVE
+855 YQVSGDGKITVK
-867 AGQTSEISVTNTSV
+867 AGQTPEISVTNTSV
-881 LGKIKVTKQV
+881 LGKIKVTKKV
-891 TGKENSKDKFYVA
+891 IGKENSKDKFYVA

-909 KKTKVDNQP
+909 KETKVDNQP
-918 VKEIAVGQPV
+918 VKEITAGQSV

-947 NKLNDTVVNGYII
+947 NKLKDTVVNGYII

-975 TVPEVEVTLT
+975 TVPEVGVTLT

-1022 TNSDPVATGSYKA
+1022 TNSNPVATGSYKA

-1067 SDAVNSVKNQIHYD
+1067 SDAVNGVKNQIHYD

-1109 ITSSNGVYDFSS
+1109 ITSSSGIYDFSS
-1121 AATFEN
+1121 VVAFEN

-1132 TDAVVSVTK
+1132 TDAVVSVIK
-1141 QINNG
+1141 RINNG
-1146 NVTSS
+1146 YVISC
-1151 DKKFHFTLN
+1151 DKKFRFTLN

-1170 TDSKFNTPFTSSS
+1170 TDPQFNTPFTSSS
-1183 VEITGIGSV
+1183 VEITGAGRAE
-1192 DFAKIYFNKA
+1192 FAKIYFNKV
-1202 GDYHYTL
+1202 GYYRYTL
-1209 TENDLEANEYEGY
+1209 TEDNLAATGYEGY

-1227 IYDVTIHVTENDNK
+1227 IYNVTIHVEGINNK
-1241 QLIANVSYQK
+1241 QLTATVFYQK
-1251 NGKNSNGA
+1251 NGEDSYEA
-1259 VFNNTYTDTEAEIEF
+1259 EFNNTYTDTEAEIEF

-1280 PERNLKNKEFEFE
+1280 PERNLKDKEFKFE
-1293 IKDADGKVVS
+1293 VKDADGKVVS

-1367 YDKSTGK
+1367 YDKFTGK

-1405 LPERNLEDKEFKFE
+1405 LPERNLKDKEFKFE
-1419 VKDADDK
+1419 VKDADGK

-1453 GGEEKGNIVTKDFAY
+1453 GGNEEGNIVTKDFTY

-1477 TSIDYDLSEKSITVH
+1477 TAIDYDLSEKSITVH

-1507 DNAKNLTFTNH
+1507 NNAKSVTFTNH
-1518 YNTSES
+1518 YDTSAS

-1531 KLTGRKLAD
+1531 KLTGRKLAA

-1547 ARKDGTQKVTAVNDA
+1547 AREDGTQEVTEVNDA
-1562 EGNISFR
+1562 DGNISFGK
-1569 NDAIKVTLAD
+1569 DAIRVTLAD
-1579 MQDENADGG
+1579 MQDADGG

-1596 YLLTEQPGAE
+1596 YLLTEQSGAE
-1606 GTGLT
+1606 GSGLT

-1619 KVKATYNKT
+1619 KVKATYDKT
-1628 TGELALALDKDSEN
+1628 TGKLALALDKDSQN

-1666 SLKDGEFTFIVTDED
+1666 SLKNGEFTFTVTDEA
-1681 GKEVTTGTNNAA
+1681 GNEVTTGTNNAA

-1722 TYTVKE
+1722 TYKVKE
-1728 NPGTEE
+1728 TPGTEE

-1761 LTDKSEALTF
+1761 LTGKSEALIF
-1771 KNSYVTNASIE
+1771 KNSYDTSASIG

-1795 AGEFQFEVKDSTGT
+1795 AGEFRFEVKDSAGNLA
-1809 TVATGTND
+1809 ATGTND
-1817 AEGNIT
+1817 ADGNIN

-1851 KETTGKAEGVTY
+1851 KEVTGKAEGVTY
-1863 DREEKT
+1863 DSEEKT
-1869 VKVHAAYD
+1869 VKIHAAYD
-1877 LAKGKLTL
+1877 PAEGKLTL
-1885 SLAEDSQPIEFTNS
+1885 
-1899 YNTSASINLGGTKTL
+1899 
-1914 LGRDAKG
+1914 
-1921 EEFHFEVRDSAGKLV
+1921 
-1936 TTGTDDVDGNITFED
+1936 
-1951 AIQISLEDMK
+1951 
-1961 DGDDYAAS
+1961 
-1969 KEFIYK
+1969 
-1975 VTEIDEGVEGID
+1975 GI
-1987 YDTSEKVVK
+1987 
-1996 ILAAYNKETGEL
+1996 
-2008 TLNLA
+2008 A
-2013 DDSQPIEFTNRY
+2013 DDSQPIEFINSYDTKAEIGITANKVLPERSLEAGEFSFEIKDSAGTTVAEGSNDAAGQITFDKNLQITLSQMQGGNEEGNIVTKDFTYTVSEKEGNDTAIDYDLSEKSITVHASYNKTTGELTLSLDNNAKSVTFTNHY

-2040 GRKLVNGEFTFTLA
+2040 GRKLAAGEFTFTLA
-2054 REDGTQKEVTAVND
+2054 REDGTQEVTEVND
-2068 AEGNISFGN
+2068 ADGNISFGKD
-2077 EAIKV
+2077 AIRV
-2082 TLADMQDENADG
+2082 TLADMQDADG

-2109 PGAEGTGLTYDT
+2109 SGAEGSGLTYDT

-2127 VKATYNK
+2127 VKATYDK
-2134 TTGELALALDKD
+2134 TTGKLALALDKD
-2146 SENITITNKYTDSD
+2146 SQNITITNKYTDSD

-2176 DGEFTF
+2176 NGEFTF
-2182 IVTDEDGKEVTTGT
+2182 TVTDEAGNEVTTGT

-2226 KTYTYTVKENPGT
+2226 KTYTYKVKETPGT

-2270 DKSEALIFTNR
+2270 GKSEALIFKNS
-2281 YDTSASIE
+2281 YDTSASIG

-2301 KAGEFQFEVKDS
+2301 KAGEFRFEVKDS
-2313 AGTTVATGTN
+2313 AGNLAATGTN
-2323 DATGNITFDKAIQIS
+2323 DADGNINFDKAIQIT
-2338 LADMKEGGGY
+2338 LADMKDGEGY

-2353 FIYTVKEITGKAEG
+2353 FIYTVKEVTGKAEG

-2383 NLAEG
+2383 DPAEG
-2388 KLTLS
+2388 KLTLGI
-2393 LADDS
+2393 ADDS
-2398 QPIEFTNSYDTKAEI
+2398 QPIEFINSYDTKAEI

-2428 GEFNFEIKDSAGT
+2428 GEFSFEIKDSTGT
-2441 TAAEGSNDA
+2441 TVAEGTNDA
-2450 VGQIT
+2450 AGQIT

-2484 VSEKDGKDTSISYD
+2484 VSEKEGNDTAIDYD

-2522 DNAKNITFTNH
+2522 NNAKSVTFTNH
-2533 YDTRASI
+2533 YDTSASI

-2554 NGEFTFTL
+2554 AGEFTFTL

-2568 QKEVTAVNDAD
+2568 QEVTEVNDAD

-2586 DAIKVTLADM
+2586 DAIRVTLADM
-2596 QDENADGGYAAE
+2596 QDADGGYAAE

-2613 LLTEQPGAEG
+2613 LLTEQSGAEG
-2623 TGLTYDTTPKTVKV
+2623 SGLTYDTTPKTVKV
-2637 KATYNKTTGEL
+2637 KATYDKTTGKL
-2648 ALALDKDSENITIT
+2648 ALALDKDSQNITIT

-2684 KDGEFTF
+2684 KNGEFTF
-2691 IVTDEDG
+2691 TVTDEAG
-2698 KEVTTGTNN
+2698 NEVTTGTNN

-2736 TYTYTVKE
+2736 TYTYKVKE
-2744 NPGTEE
+2744 TPGTEE

-2772 KVTAELTDKSEALTF
+2772 KVTAELTGKSEALIF

-2797 ELNGTKNL
+2797 GLNGTKTL
-2805 TGRTQKAGEFQF
+2805 TGRTQKAGEFRF
-2817 EVKDSEGN
+2817 EVKDSAGN
-2825 PVAAGT
+2825 LAATGT
-2831 NDAEGNITFD
+2831 NDADGNINFD
-2841 KAIQIS
+2841 KAIQIT

-2868 ETTGKAEGVTYDSE
+2868 EVTGKAEGVTYDSE
-2882 EKTVKI
+2882 EKKVKI
-2888 HAAYN
+2888 HAAYDP
-2893 LAEGK
+2893 AEGK
-2898 LTLSIADD
+2898 LTLGIADD
-2906 SQPIEFTN
+2906 SQPIKFTN
-2914 SYHAAGQLVING
+2914 RYHAAGQLVING

-3031 TALDGDGKHVTSP
+3031 TALDRDGKHVTSP
-3044 VTVTFN
+3044 ITVTFN
-3050 NEYHATGQAQ
+3050 NEYHASGQAQ
-3060 LSGIKTLLGSRSGDI
+3060 LNGTKTLLGNRSGDI

-3086 EEGNEVTTG
+3086 EDGNEVTTG

-3103 GKAQITFEPISYTE
+3103 GKAQIAFEPISYTE
-3117 KDAGKTYTY
+3117 KNAGKTYTY
-3126 TVKETAGED
+3126 TVQEAAGED
-3135 KNITYDTATYQVTVK
+3135 KNITYDTTIYVVTVK

-3175 INSYKAAGAATL
+3175 TNSYKASGAATL
-3187 KTTKTLEGRTAA
+3187 KTTKTLEGRTAV

-3213 ADGTKTPVLDKDG
+3213 ADGTRTPVLDKDG

-3234 AEGNVTFGEISY
+3234 AEGNVIFGEISY

-3254 NYEIVEEAGN
+3254 NYEIAEEAGN

-3277 TVTVSDKDGSGVLD
+3277 TVTVSDKDGSGVLN
-3291 AEAAYEKDGHT
+3291 AEAVYEKDGHT
-3302 SFRNEYHANGK
+3302 SFKNEYHANGK

-3326 AAEVKEGEFT
+3326 AAEIKDGEFT

-3397 TVNVTDSNNGGLE
+3397 TVEVTDSNNGGLE
-3410 ATPTYPEGGA
+3410 ATPTYPEGGV

-3425 YNAKGEVVLN
+3425 YNAAGEVVLK

-3440 ERSTLAADQFSFE
+3440 EGSTLAADQFSFE

-3460 VLQTKKNDADGKVT
+3460 VLQTKKNGADGKVT
-3474 FDSLKYTEAD
+3474 FDSLKYTEKD

-3495 VDNKITGVTYD
+3495 VNNDITGVTYD
-3506 TDVYTVKVQII
+3506 NDVYTVKVQIT
-3517 DSKDSDGTLNVTA
+3517 DSKDSNGTLNITE
-3530 TAEKDGEA
+3530 TSEKDGDV
-3538 VEEMTFANTFAGTVK
+3538 VEKITFANTFAGTVK
-3553 LVKTS
+3553 LIKTS

-3576 KGDYD
+3576 KGEYD
-3581 LYTADNAKGLYTTD
+3581 LYTADNEKGLYTTD

-3603 NLPANDYYFI
+3603 NLPADDYYFI
-3613 ETAAPDGYKIKKAD
+3613 ETAAPDGYKIRKAD

-3633 YTFKIG
+3633 YSFKIG
-3639 VEDGDAGV
+3639 IEDGDAGI

-3683 DEFEMTWPKDQTFY
+3683 DEFEMTWPKDQIFY

-3752 DEMMVDDAGKQY
+3752 DEEMLDSNGKRY

-3770 EGTNQVELDVKTD
+3770 DGTNQVELDVKTD

-3793 RYYDMP
+3793 RYFDMP

-3812 NVLKGTDQIDV
+3812 NILKGTDQIDV

-3838 EYNLYKIVTLAN
+3838 EYDLYSVVTLAN

-3862 EDGDQPITYYVYETD
+3862 ENGDQPITYYVYETD

-3889 YTVTGEGEASL
+3889 YTVTGEGEVSL

-3913 TLNEQY
+3913 TLSEQY

-3931 ALAGAKFE
+3931 ALVGAQFQ

-3945 NVTDTWTSTLK
+3945 NVTDTWTSTLE
-3956 DHPMVLEPG
+3956 DHPVVLEPG
-3965 TYKLSEIAAPDGYK
+3965 TYKLSELVAPDGYK
-3979 PGGEVTI
+3979 PGSEVTI
-3986 TVDEEGGISIESE
+3986 TVDDEGGISIESE
-3999 IDGEADFDEDEDG
+3999 VDGEADFDEDEDG
-4012 VLDYINYPDTTI
+4012 ILDYINYPETTI
-4024 TPTATTTP
+4024 TPTATPSAKTTP
-4032 SATTTP
+4032 T
-4038 GGSQTTYRKGVKT
+4038 GNQTTSRTSVKT

-4065 AATCAAGGAAAAGR
+4065 VAACAAGGAVTVSR